1 MVSVKNFELDL
12 FIKQIIWD
20 VTLFSSISEA
30 DKMETAKE
38 NIESYYIEE
47 LHSIKEEIVTLKKEF
62 SRFLQRANQQHIEE
76 ILEEMRTSFMKTMV
90 NYLRD
95 DASERMHRQMVQDCK
110 MRDFCEKKF
119 N

>member
-38 NIESYYIEE
+38 NIE
-47 LHSIKEEIVTLKKEF
+47 
-62 SRFLQRANQQHIEE
+62 
-76 ILEEMRTSFMKTMV
+76 
-90 NYLRD
+90 
-95 DASERMHRQMVQDCK
+95 
-110 MRDFCEKKF
+110 
-119 N
+119 